1 MKPTAKRI
9 TIPVSKGIDEI
20 RDQLSA
26 DTGIKMT
33 YNQVLDYLIH
43 FYLVRTH
50 QPTFHIPPRTEW
62 RKPK

>member
-1 MKPTAKRI
+1 MKPKAKRI

-43 FYLVRTH
+43 FYLVRTC